1 MVLFYYNLLRIS
13 LSVNDQFII
22 RSIIMVVV
30 VVTVFI
36 FDIIIDLSRFG
47 PSFASSLTTWQQ

>member
-1 MVLFYYNLLRIS
+1 MVLFYHNLLRIS

-36 FDIIIDLSRFG
+36 FDIFIDLSRFG
-47 PSFASSLTTWQQ
+47 PSFASSLTTWKQ